1 MNVGSRLKI
10 FSAMLVV
17 CLLAA
22 ALVRGQ
28 AAGAGQAQAAPQ
40 KELMAEEVYKNIQV
54 FRGVPEN
61 QFLATMGFFCGSL
74 SESCEFCHKSEAT
87 WAAYAEDNDMKNMAR
102 KMVLMM
108 NGINQA
114 YFGGKREVTCYTCHR
129 NSAIPHTT
137 PTFADIY
144 NPNPATDDPDTIA
157 ESIPGAPPAG
167 PILDKY
173 IRALGGAAKVKA
185 ITSWVAKG
193 TYQGYSAAE
202 GENRGIE
209 IYAKAPEE
217 RTTIM
222 HTINGDQTTVYD
234 SRTGWVAE
242 PGRPVPLLALTG
254 LFLDVAKSE
263 AELSFPVNIKD
274 TFKNWRVGDDITIR
288 VTETLNG
295 KQVTRGRDCYVLY
308 ADSSAGAPVKFYFDQ
323 ATGLLLRFTRFTDSP
338 VGHYRYETDYSD
350 YRPLGGP
357 MGPKMPYHQVLSW
370 MDGRATITFTSIQM
384 NAKIDDSKFGKPA
397 PAVMTTPGD

>member
-1 MNVGSRLKI
+1 MKVGSRAKI
-10 FSAMLVV
+10 LSAMAAV
-17 CLLAA
+17 CVLAA
-22 ALVRGQ
+22 TLVARGQ
-28 AAGAGQAQAAPQ
+28 AGGQAGAQAQAAAPQ
-40 KELMAEEVYKNIQV
+40 KELMAEDVYKNIQV

-74 SESCEFCHKSEAT
+74 SESCEFCHKSEAD
-87 WAAYAEDNDMKNMAR
+87 WAAYAQDNDMKNMAR

-114 YFGGKREVTCYTCHR
+114 YFAGKREVTCYTCHR
-129 NSAIPHTT
+129 SSAIPKVT

-144 NPNPATDDPDTIA
+144 NPNPAPDDPDIIT
-157 ESIPGAPPAG
+157 ESSPGAPPAG

-173 IRALGGAAKVKA
+173 LRAIGGVAKVKA
-185 ITSWVAKG
+185 ITSFVLKG
-193 TYQGYSAAE
+193 TYEGYSAAE
-202 GENRGIE
+202 GEKRGIE
-209 IYAKAPEE
+209 IYAQAPAQ

-222 HTINGDQTTVYD
+222 HTINGDMTTVYD

-263 AELSFPVNIKD
+263 TELSFPAGIKD
-274 TFKNWRVGDDITIR
+274 AFKNWRVGDDVTIR
-288 VTETLNG
+288 G
-295 KQVTRGRDCYVLY
+295 KDCYVLY

-323 ATGLLLRFTRFTDSP
+323 TSGLLMRFTRFTDSP

-350 YRPLGGP
+350 YRPVGGP
-357 MGPKMPYHQVLSW
+357 MGVKMAYHQVLSW
-370 MDGRATITFTSIQM
+370 MDGRATITMTTIQT
-384 NAKIDDSKFGKPA
+384 NVKIDDGKFGKPA
-397 PAVMTTPGD
+397 PAVLATPAR

>member
-1 MNVGSRLKI
+1 MS
-10 FSAMLVV
+10 VV

-22 ALVRGQ
+22 AMVARGQ
-28 AAGAGQAQAAPQ
+28 AGGQAAGQAQAAPQ
-40 KELMAEEVYKNIQV
+40 KELMAEDVYKNIQV

-61 QFLATMGFFCGSL
+61 QFLATMGFFTGSL
-74 SESCEFCHKSEAT
+74 SESCEFCHKSEID

-129 NSAIPHTT
+129 NSAIPKVT

-144 NPNPATDDPDTIA
+144 NPNPAPDDPDIIT
-157 ESIPGAPPAG
+157 ESAPGAPPAG

-173 IRALGGAAKVKA
+173 LRAIGGVAKVKA
-185 ITSWVAKG
+185 ITSFVLKG
-193 TYQGYSAAE
+193 TYEGYSAAE
-202 GENRGIE
+202 GEKRGVE
-209 IYAKAPEE
+209 IYAKAPAQ

-222 HTINGDQTTVYD
+222 HTINGDMTTVYD

-254 LFLDVAKSE
+254 LFLDIAKSE
-263 AELSFPVNIKD
+263 AELSFPADIKD
-274 TFKNWRVGDDITIR
+274 TFKNWRVGDDVTIR

-295 KQVTRGRDCYVLY
+295 KQVTRGKDCYVLY

-323 ATGLLLRFTRFTDSP
+323 ATGLMLRFTRFTDSP
-338 VGHYRYETDYSD
+338 VGRYRYETDYSD
-350 YRPLGGP
+350 YRPVGGP
-357 MGPKMPYHQVLSW
+357 MGVKMPYRQLFNW
-370 MDGRATITFTSIQM
+370 MDGRATITMTSIQT
-384 NAKIDDSKFGKPA
+384 NVKIDDSKFAKPA
-397 PAVMTTPGD
+397 PAVMKTSGN

>member
-1 MNVGSRLKI
+1 MNVGARLKV
-10 FSAMLVV
+10 FSAMVVV

-28 AAGAGQAQAAPQ
+28 AAASGQVQAAPQ
-40 KELMAEEVYKNIQV
+40 KELMAEDVYKNIQV

-74 SESCEFCHKSEAT
+74 SESCEFCHKSEAN
-87 WAAYAEDNDMKNMAR
+87 WAAYAQDNDMKNMAR
-102 KMVLMM
+102 RMVLMM
-108 NGINQA
+108 NALNRQ
-114 YFGGKREVTCYTCHR
+114 YFGGKHEVTCYTCHR
-129 NSAIPHTT
+129 NSAIPKTT

-144 NPNPATDDPDTIA
+144 NPNPVPDDPDTIA
-157 ESIPGAPPAG
+157 QSAPGAPPAA

-173 IRALGGAAKVKA
+173 LRAIGGVPKVKA

-193 TYQGYSAAE
+193 NYQGYSAAE

-209 IYAKAPEE
+209 IYAKAPGE

-222 HTINGDQTTVYD
+222 HTINGDMTTVYD

-263 AELSFPVNIKD
+263 AELSFPADIKD
-274 TFKNWRVGDDITIR
+274 SFKNWRVGDDITIR
-288 VTETLNG
+288 VTEILNG
-295 KQVTRGRDCYVLY
+295 KQVTRGKDTYVLY

-323 ATGLLLRFTRFTDSP
+323 TTGLLLRFTRFTDSP

-350 YRPLGGP
+350 YRPVGGQP
-357 MGPKMPYHQVLSW
+357 MAPKMAYHQVFAGWMAERRLGLSPAS
-370 MDGRATITFTSIQM
+370 GPTSAI
-384 NAKIDDSKFGKPA
+384 NESKFGN
-397 PAVMTTPGD
+397 V